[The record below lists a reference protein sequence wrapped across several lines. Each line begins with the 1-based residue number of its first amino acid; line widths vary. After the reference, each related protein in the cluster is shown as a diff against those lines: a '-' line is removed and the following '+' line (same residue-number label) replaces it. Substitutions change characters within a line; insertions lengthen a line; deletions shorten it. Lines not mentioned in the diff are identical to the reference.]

1 MLENAFEKEH
11 SGPIAQHHL
20 ALECIVSPDMGAMH
34 LHALRDPQ
42 ATETSQRHVSDRNT
56 PACLMGDG
64 LVSYLYE
71 F

>member
-1 MLENAFEKEH
+1 MDIIGSIYF
-11 SGPIAQHHL
+11 
-20 ALECIVSPDMGAMH
+20 SPDLGAMH

-42 ATETSQRHVSDRNT
+42 VTETSQRHVSDRNT

-64 LVSYLYE
+64 LVSYWYE